1 MILEKINKPNDIKQ
15 LSPIEYNQL
24 ADEIRRFLI
33 EKISKTGGHLA
44 SNLGVRW
51 HSIWLLI
58 FHRIS

>member
-33 EKISKTGGHLA
+33 ERLVRQVDILHLI
-44 SNLGVRW
+44 LV
-51 HSIWLLI
+51 L
-58 FHRIS
+58 

>member
-44 SNLGVRW
+44 LSSGCYSQQCRW
-51 HSIWLLI
+51 QCSA
-58 FHRIS
+58 

>member
-33 EKISKTGGHLA
+33 EKISKTGCRAYDGT
-44 SNLGVRW
+44 SSG
-51 HSIWLLI
+51 
-58 FHRIS
+58 F